1 MQRWE
6 EDLDWGTKWVPVG
19 HSSFMVADG
28 LAGRYHNQWVGTMH
42 LRQGSDILKLMT
54 YDGKWTEGKGGRER
68 QKAGTE
74 KYNAHPRG
82 IKGTDGRMVGGGR
95 SEQPYGP
102 DKKEMSR
109 RQHLTIVTFI
119 HNFWGRMIWGPT
131 VMDLG
136 REDDVSANSD
146 GFGLERMASW
156 VNGSLHTPE
165 DLSVVFSI
173 HNQAWWHFSITL
185 GLVGKRPAD
194 SEGLLASQSN
204 QNQKW
209 QIQWETLSKRI
220 K

>member
-1 MQRWE
+1 MRRKLAPANEGTTWCLLTALHTARCRKRHRALELNQVCGNKHVPVAARKESGLQAEPGWRSCSLNLQRWE

-54 YDGKWTEGKGGRER
+54 YDGKWTEGTGGRER

-119 HNFWGRMIWGPT
+119 HNFWGRMMWGPT

-136 REDDVSANSD
+136 REDDVSTNN
-146 GFGLERMASW
+146 E
-156 VNGSLHTPE
+156 
-165 DLSVVFSI
+165 
-173 HNQAWWHFSITL
+173 
-185 GLVGKRPAD
+185 
-194 SEGLLASQSN
+194 
-204 QNQKW
+204 
-209 QIQWETLSKRI
+209 
-220 K
+220 